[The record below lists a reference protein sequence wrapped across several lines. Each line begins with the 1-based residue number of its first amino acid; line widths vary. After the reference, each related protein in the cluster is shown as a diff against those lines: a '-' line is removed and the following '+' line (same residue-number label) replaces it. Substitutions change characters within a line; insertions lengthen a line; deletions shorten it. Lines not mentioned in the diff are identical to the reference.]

1 MQCLLEIAPGAP
13 IDDSGNQKPIT
24 IKGYIM
30 KKKKSLV
37 KNQKGQGVME
47 YVLIT
52 SLIGIF
58 CLAAVKKIGKS
69 LDTRLNSINKKIQK
83 EVVIK

>member
-1 MQCLLEIAPGAP
+1 MTKKVGLL
-13 IDDSGNQKPIT
+13 
-24 IKGYIM
+24 
-30 KKKKSLV
+30 

-47 YVLIT
+47 YILIT

-69 LDTRLNSINKKIQK
+69 LDTRLNQMNSKIVK
-83 EVVIK
+83 EIQIK